1 MTKEF
6 PMSRGLFITFE
17 GIDNS
22 GKSVQV
28 ERFAG
33 RLKESQVGVLRDPG
47 ATAISEKI
55 RHILLDNDNYEMS
68 AWTELLLYEAAR
80 AQMVEQLIKPAL
92 AKQSIVVCDRFYDST
107 TTYQG
112 YGRGL
117 NLKLVKQ
124 ANKIG
129 ACGLTPDLTFII
141 DVEPEIALQ
150 RSRKNK
156 TKADRLESEGIQFQ
170 NRVRQGYL
178 KIADE
183 EKERIVVVNG
193 HLSVEEIHKNIWEIF
208 LQRIGNPY

>member
-1 MTKEF
+1 
-6 PMSRGLFITFE
+6 MSRGLFITFE

-33 RLKESQVGVLRDPG
+33 RLKESQVVVLRDPG

-193 HLSVEEIHKNIWEIF
+193 HLSVEEIHKNIWAIF
-208 LQRIGNPY
+208 LQRIGNPF

>member
-1 MTKEF
+1 
-6 PMSRGLFITFE
+6 MSRGLFITFE

-33 RLKESQVGVLRDPG
+33 RLKESQVVVLRDPG

-193 HLSVEEIHKNIWEIF
+193 HLSVEEIHKNIWDIF
-208 LQRIGNPY
+208 LQRIGNPF